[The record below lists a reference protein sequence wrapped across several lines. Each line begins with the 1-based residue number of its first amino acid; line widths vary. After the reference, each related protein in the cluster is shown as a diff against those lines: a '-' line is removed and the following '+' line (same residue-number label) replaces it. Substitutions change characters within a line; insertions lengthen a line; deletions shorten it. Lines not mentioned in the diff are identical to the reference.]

1 MTSLINGI
9 TLKAVNS
16 KEGVKQLQNENV
28 NFTKQ
33 IDTRQTSHGNEGK
46 LYLNAADRRNRV
58 TRQLFVDESSKNT
71 FETTEKNYQANKNN
85 ETKQLKNKI
94 PEPGQWK
101 KRGIGRPCVVCDE
114 ILEAGKVM
122 EKHMSAKHSE
132 ELKSIPVSNDMAES
146 VRTKCVL
153 CEKIFVIPRM
163 RAHVKAAHGITVVDY
178 RRDYLAGNIE
188 LALKISFDNLTNISI
203 YQHNC

>member
-16 KEGVKQLQNENV
+16 KEGVKQLQNEDG
-28 NFTKQ
+28 NFTEPTH
-33 IDTRQTSHGNEGK
+33 IRQTSHGK

-58 TRQLFVDESSKNT
+58 TRQLFVDESSKIT
-71 FETTEKNYQANKNN
+71 FEKTEENYEANTDK
-85 ETKQLKNKI
+85 ETEQLKNKV

-178 RRDYLAGNIE
+178 RRDYLAGNIDLSLE
-188 LALKISFDNLTNISI
+188 I
-203 YQHNC
+203 